1 MLLDTIFALASAPG
15 KAGISVIRIS
25 GSAAIKV
32 VEQITQS
39 QLNGPTPKLRVIYGV
54 DGSFIDEALILTFQA
69 PNSFTGE
76 NVSELHLH
84 GSSAVVSAVIDLLN
98 NINGLRMAEA
108 GEFTRRSLNNGKID
122 LAQVE
127 GLADLIDAETNAQHK
142 QAARV
147 FTGAL
152 GKKIKEWRHVLL
164 KAAALLV
171 ATIDFSDEEVPEEV
185 TSDVE
190 ALLNKLLI
198 ELDKEIVGAQ
208 TAERIRAGFE
218 VAIVGAP
225 NLGKSTLLNFLV
237 GRDAAITSNIS
248 GTTRDIIEVK
258 LDLRGLPV
266 TILDT
271 AGIRESVD
279 AIEEIGVSRALKRSS
294 LCDLRI
300 VLSEDGNYPPGLMQR
315 ETDIV
320 CYAKDDDGKRGG
332 VSGKTGAGID
342 DLKHNIWTYFKYQT
356 QDVGIATRERHRV
369 CMVDAKHFLNNAI
382 VLLKDGPEYYDVTAE
397 EIRAATHALDSL
409 IGRIGI
415 ENILDEVFSSF
426 CLGK

>member
-1 MLLDTIFALASAPG
+1 MDTIFALASAPG
-15 KAGISVIRIS
+15 KAGIAVIRIS
-25 GSAAIKV
+25 GSAAISVAEKV
-32 VEQITQS
+32 TKS
-39 QLNGPTPKLRVIYGV
+39 KLNGQIPRLRVIY
-54 DGSFIDEALILTFQA
+54 DADDSFIDQALILTFQA

-279 AIEEIGVSRALKRSS
+279 EIEEVGISRAIERSN

-300 VLSEDGNYPPGLMQR
+300 VLSEDGKYPPGLVQK

-320 CYAKDDDGKRGG
+320 CSAKDDDGKRGG
-332 VSGKTGAGID
+332 VSGKTGAGVD
-342 DLKHNIWTYFKYQT
+342 KLLNNIWNNFSNKT
-356 QDVGIATRERHRV
+356 QYVGIATRERHRAS
-369 CMVDAKHFLNNAI
+369 MIDAQQFLNNAI
-382 VLLKDGPEYYDVTAE
+382 VLLKNGPEYYDITAE

-415 ENILDEVFSSF
+415 ENVLDEVFSSF

>member
-1 MLLDTIFALASAPG
+1 MDTIFALASAPG
-15 KAGISVIRIS
+15 KAGIAIIRIS
-25 GSAAIKV
+25 GSAAISV
-32 VEQITQS
+32 VETITQS
-39 QLNGPTPKLRVIYGV
+39 ELNGPIPKLRVIYDV
-54 DGSFIDEALILTFQA
+54 DGNFIDQALILTFQA

-76 NVSELHLH
+76 NVAELHLH
-84 GSSAVVSAVIDLLN
+84 GSSAVVSSIIDLLN
-98 NINGLRMAEA
+98 NIKGLRLAEA
-108 GEFTRRSLNNGKID
+108 GEFTRRSLDNGKID

-127 GLADLIDAETNAQHK
+127 GLADLIDAETSAQHK
-142 QAARV
+142 QAAKV
-147 FTGAL
+147 FSGAL
-152 GKKIKEWRHVLL
+152 GTKTKEWRQTLI

-185 TSDVE
+185 TSEVE
-190 ALLNKLLI
+190 TLINKVLT
-198 ELDKEIVGAQ
+198 ELDKEIVGVQ

-237 GRDAAITSNIS
+237 GREAAITSNIS

-271 AGIRESVD
+271 AGIRETVD
-279 AIEEIGVSRALKRSS
+279 EIEEVGISRALERSS

-300 VLSEDGNYPPGLMQR
+300 VLSEDGKHPPGLVQR

-320 CYAKDDDGKRGG
+320 CIAKDDDGKRGG
-332 VSGKTGAGID
+332 VSGKTGAGVD
-342 DLKHNIWTYFKYQT
+342 DLKHNIWTYFINQT
-356 QDVGIATRERHRV
+356 QDVGVATRERHRV
-369 CMVDAKHFLNNAI
+369 SMVDAKHFLKNAV

-415 ENILDEVFSSF
+415 ENVLDEVFSSF